1 MAIDWQPWS
10 GHEYE
15 NLTAT
20 AVRVIRDHQVIC
32 EVIAGAWG
40 KKF

>member
-1 MAIDWQPWS
+1 MQVL
-10 GHEYE
+10 GC
-15 NLTAT
+15 NQLQLAT
-20 AVRVIRDHQVIC
+20 YLPQVIC